1 MLSASK
7 KLNSRDE
14 SQLELEEAVYFI
26 DEPDSG
32 GVFILWIIPM
42 ILTVFGI
49 VVIASMTGWNLNSPG
64 MKQAIWFV
72 ISLGAFVVMTQIPL
86 RFWYKYSF
94 VFLIVALG
102 LIALTV
108 FSPLRVSVKGASRWI
123 RLGPINF
130 QPLEIV
136 SFMLMIHL
144 SKVYLRIKNSFG
156 ALILTGVVLA
166 PFFVI
171 IMLQPDFGGLLMLI
185 GIVGALFVESY
196 GMFWPIVGIVA
207 GSPVLYFIANQGY
220 RAQRIMTWLDPWSDP
235 LGAGYQVIQGLI
247 AFANGRIWGIGLGRG
262 QQFLPEVHN
271 DFIFPAIGE
280 QLGLAGTMTIFMLF
294 LVWTVSTYVAYK
306 NARPRRRI
314 LIWGCCAAV
323 LMPFFINLG
332 GVMKIIP
339 LTGMPLPF
347 ISYGGTS
354 LVFMWARIG
363 LLIRL
368 ISEPEDDMEDY

>member
-1 MLSASK
+1 MRHSSESFDGVGTVYYEDNPSKGILFWTVMVPLILS
-7 KLNSRDE
+7 
-14 SQLELEEAVYFI
+14 
-26 DEPDSG
+26 
-32 GVFILWIIPM
+32 M
-42 ILTVFGI
+42 FGI
-49 VVIASMTGWNLNSPG
+49 VVISSMTGWHLSSPG
-64 MKQAIWFV
+64 IKQGVWFV
-72 ISLGAFVVMTQIPL
+72 ISVCAFMSVAMTPL
-86 RFWYKYSF
+86 SFWHRYSF
-94 VFLIVALG
+94 LFLF
-102 LIALTV
+102 IALALLAMTV

-123 RLGPINF
+123 RLGPVNF

-144 SKVYLRIKNSFG
+144 PKIYLRVEGQFKA
-156 ALILTGVVLA
+156 ALMTAIVLA

-185 GIVGALFVESY
+185 GIAGALFVERY
-196 GMFWPIVGIVA
+196 GMLLPVAALAA
-207 GSPVLYFIANQGY
+207 GSPVLYFIANKGY
-220 RAQRIMTWLDPWSDP
+220 RAERIMTWLDPWSDP

-247 AFANGRIWGIGLGRG
+247 AFANGRLCGIGLGRG

-280 QLGLAGTMTIFMLF
+280 QVGLVGTMAVFLLFMF
-294 LVWTVSTYVAYK
+294 WTLCVFAAYNRASPK
-306 NARPRRRI
+306 RRI
-314 LIWGCCAAV
+314 LIWGCCVAV
-323 LMPFFINLG
+323 LLPFFINLG

-363 LLIRL
+363 LLFRL
-368 ISEPEDDMEDY
+368 ISEPEEPEE